1 MRTKTPFLL
10 LLVTIFVSACNSSE
24 TETIKTNLGAFQYM
38 GVDPQLSF
46 SIPTAEFEPPENEY
60 SSVKVKFTVNIKQNN
75 KTFPLSS
82 YKVSAFADVLDN
94 QGTKREK
101 VIIQGEV
108 ENGVVSVSG
117 IDEIY
122 GLKVKDQSELKSLKL
137 QINSYNWFP
146 KFEFKPFEQSSTK
159 AN

>member
-1 MRTKTPFLL
+1 MRIKNIFLL
-10 LLVTIFVSACNSSE
+10 LLVTIFLAACNSSE
-24 TETIKTNLGAFQYM
+24 TETIKTNLGAFQYI

-75 KTFPLSS
+75 KTFPLNN
-82 YKVSAFADVLDN
+82 YKVYASADVLDN

-101 VIIQGEV
+101 VIIQGDV

-117 IDEIY
+117 INEIY

-137 QINSYNWFP
+137 QINSYNWYP
-146 KFEFKPFEQSSTK
+146 KSEFKPFKQPV
-159 AN
+159 

>member
-1 MRTKTPFLL
+1 L
-10 LLVTIFVSACNSSE
+10 LLVTIFITACNSRE

-46 SIPTAEFEPPENEY
+46 SIPTAEFELPENEY
-60 SSVKVKFTVNIKQNN
+60 SSVKAKFTVNIKQNN
-75 KTFPLSS
+75 KTFPLNI
-82 YKVSAFADVLDN
+82 YHVSATADVLDN

-101 VIIQGEV
+101 IIIQGDV

-117 IDEIY
+117 IDSIY

-137 QINSYNWFP
+137 QINSYQWFP
-146 KFEFKPFEQSSTK
+146 KFELKPFEEPPTK
-159 AN
+159 AS